1 MTAAPARSD
10 HAVQQAMRTFLTAA
24 RLLSEQLHTDLRRES
39 GMTQTDYE
47 VLAHLADAPARNLAV
62 SELAHRTATTI
73 STTSHLLYR
82 LERRGW
88 VKRLPGPTDRRV
100 HLAHLTNTGHQTL
113 TETAPWH
120 AACAQSRF
128 SEHLTDEQLHQLTD
142 ISEHLREQLSGKPRS
157 TTRPPEPPPKEPD
170 PRQTAHH
177 DQP

>member
-1 MTAAPARSD
+1 MTAPTRSD
-10 HAVQQAMRTFLTAA
+10 HTVQQAMRTFLTAA
-24 RLLSEQLHTDLRRES
+24 RLISEQLHKDLRRES

-47 VLAHLADAPARNLAV
+47 VLAHLAEAPDRRLAV
-62 SELAHRTATTI
+62 SALAHRTASSV

-88 VKRLPGPTDRRV
+88 VVRLPGPTDRRV
-100 HLAHLTNTGHQTL
+100 HLAHLTDTGQRVL
-113 TETAPWH
+113 SEAAPWH

-142 ISEHLREQLSGKPRS
+142 ISEHLRERLSSEPRS
-157 TTRPPEPPPKEPD
+157 ATRPPEPPLKEPD